1 MLVININDK
10 KNIYLNADLT
20 ISEVENDDN
29 VLIEGDFN
37 TISIYP
43 RVYMD
48 EVTISIY
55 DEITDETV
63 IEDVFTSFG
72 ERGRQDIYVDFDF
85 EDDKSY
91 LIDFKQVETEILIFR
106 GRLFSTSETNIQEF
120 NRFDEDTGSGI
131 IEAWKKIEYKC

>member
-29 VLIEGDFN
+29 VLIEGEFN

-63 IEDVFTSFG
+63 VEDVFTSFG
-72 ERGRQDIYVDFDF
+72 DRGRQDIYVDFDF

-91 LIDFKQVETEILIFR
+91 LIDFKQVDTEILIFR
-106 GRLFSTSETNIQEF
+106 GRLFSTTETNIQEF
-120 NRFDEDTGSGI
+120 NRFDEDTESGI
-131 IEAWKKIEYKC
+131 IEA

>member
-63 IEDVFTSFG
+63 IENVFTSFG

-120 NRFDEDTGSGI
+120 NRFDEDTESGI

>member
-63 IEDVFTSFG
+63 VEDVFTSFG

-91 LIDFKQVETEILIFR
+91 LIDFMQVDTEILIFR

-120 NRFDEDTGSGI
+120 NRFDEDTESGI
-131 IEAWKKIEYKC
+131 IEA

>member
-63 IEDVFTSFG
+63 VEDVFTSFG

-91 LIDFKQVETEILIFR
+91 LIDFMQVDTEILIFR
-106 GRLFSTSETNIQEF
+106 GRLFSTTETNIQEF
-120 NRFDEDTGSGI
+120 NRFDEDTESGI
-131 IEAWKKIEYKC
+131 IEA

>member
-20 ISEVENDDN
+20 ISEVENNDN
-29 VLIEGDFN
+29 VLIEGEFN

-63 IEDVFTSFG
+63 VEDVFTSFG
-72 ERGRQDIYVDFDF
+72 DRGRQDIYVAFDF

-91 LIDFKQVETEILIFR
+91 LIDFKQVDTNVLIFR

-120 NRFDEDTGSGI
+120 NRFDEDTESGI
-131 IEAWKKIEYKC
+131 IEA